1 MDYAN
6 LAHHEG
12 LAVNIRMSGCWLTH
26 VFHYLRILEDSIM
39 GVQCPPAAGANF
51 SKCTPHHSSSV
62 AATELEISKV
72 GKSKESFARLSH
84 PTRTAPARAPGQK
97 GQGSGNR
104 PLHKSSGGRGHSSQS
119 VSHTVSEKAKST
131 SFKTDEVGHD
141 DGQSRQSV
149 SSKVGRRNR

>member
-1 MDYAN
+1 MYSTIFAF
-6 LAHHEG
+6 LKIQSWAYSVPLPPE
-12 LAVNIRMSGCWLTH
+12 LTL
-26 VFHYLRILEDSIM
+26 VSARL
-39 GVQCPPAAGANF
+39 N
-51 SKCTPHHSSSV
+51 HSSSV

-119 VSHTVSEKAKST
+119 VSHTVSEKAEST